1 MPRAQFSA
9 NAGGAAAREPGHR
22 RLGLTHQDQSSPRQ
36 TEKPTGTDIYASDR
50 IANLKY
56 ILSRVSLCVFV
67 SLIVAGFFEHLGCLA
82 TL

>member
-1 MPRAQFSA
+1 MPCVQFSA

-50 IANLKY
+50 IANFKDQFKMY
-56 ILSRVSLCVFV
+56 TFKSFFMCVCE
-67 SLIVAGFFEHLGCLA
+67 LNCGCFFSI
-82 TL
+82 